1 MPLQPP
7 NLDNRAYADILS
19 DLQLR
24 IPRYAREWTNFNDS
38 DPGMTLLQLFAWL
51 SEQMLY
57 QMNQV
62 PMRNYVKFLQLLG
75 QELQPAQPALARLT
89 FTTSGGT
96 AVASPV
102 PLHAQIV
109 AAATDGGLPIVFETD
124 SALEL
129 IQPLMDV
136 VGSFDGANFTNVSD
150 ANATPGAT
158 FLPFGWSA
166 DIGNALYLGF
176 LAPNPMPPSDSV
188 PFFPQQMTFAVFLPP
203 SATAGAPQAC
213 TGAGILLPPAP
224 PVTLIWEYRPA
235 TGQDWQRL
243 NVFSDGSA
251 AFTRE
256 GYIKV
261 AGPQTIQPAVE
272 PQLSSDPHF
281 WIRVRIGGATTYP
294 AGTVPTLEVL
304 RPNTVDAYN
313 LATVSGEIL
322 GVSEGHPNETVTLQ
336 YTPVQL
342 SSVQIQTV
350 IPPDGAPVSWLLK
363 DDFFSSGPDDAVFTL
378 DPDSGAIQFGDG
390 DRGLIPSP
398 GAQVIA
404 TSYRYGGGS
413 RGNVPAGAIN
423 SPLTSLVGVAQVSN
437 IRAAAGGSDEET
449 LDDILV
455 KTPALLGRR
464 DRAVTPADFES
475 QVKAVSGIAAA
486 KALPLFHPDFPG
498 VSVPGAVTIV
508 VVPDNH
514 DVPPKPSSDLIRGL
528 CADLD
533 TVRLLTTEVFVKGPS
548 YQEIRVEA
556 LVAANPYASFDS
568 VSEDVIRAIDAFLD
582 PRQGNFGA
590 QLFPTKL
597 YAAISGANPNVIG
610 VLTLNLFVD
619 GRRYTD
625 TSLQPISLPPDGLF
639 YGANHIVTV
648 TASN

>member
-7 NLDNRAYADILS
+7 NLDSRTYADIVR

-24 IPRYAREWTNFNDS
+24 IPRYAKEWTNYNDS

-62 PMRNYVKFLQLLG
+62 PMRNYVKFLKLLG
-75 QELQPAQPALARLT
+75 QELQPAQPALARIT

-102 PLHAQIV
+102 LLHAQIV

-124 SALEL
+124 SPLAL

-150 ANATPGAT
+150 ANATQGTT

-176 LAPNPMPPSDSV
+176 LAPNPMPPSGSV
-188 PFFPQQMTFAVFLPP
+188 PFFPQEMTFAVFLPP

-213 TGAGILLPPAP
+213 TGNSAVQPPAP

-235 TGQDWQRL
+235 PGQDWQRL

-261 AGPQTIQPAVE
+261 AGPKTIQPAVE

-281 WIRVRIGGATTYP
+281 WIRARIGGAATYA
-294 AGTVPTLEVL
+294 AGTVPTIDFL
-304 RPNTVDAYN
+304 RPNTVDAFN

-322 GVSEGHPNETVTLQ
+322 GVSEGHPSEIFTLQ
-336 YTPVQL
+336 YKPVQP
-342 SSVQIQTV
+342 SSVQIQTF
-350 IPPDGAPVSWLLK
+350 ITPDAPGASWTLV
-363 DDFFSSGPDDAVFTL
+363 DDFMSSGPDDPVFTL
-378 DPDSGAIQFGDG
+378 DPVSGAIQFGDG
-390 DRGLIPSP
+390 DSGLIPSP
-398 GAQVIA
+398 GAQVVA
-404 TSYRYGGGS
+404 SSYRYGGGL
-413 RGNVPAGAIN
+413 RGNVPAGAIS
-423 SPLTSLVGVAQVSN
+423 SPLTSLGGVAQVSN
-437 IRAAAGGSDEET
+437 IRPAAGGGDEET
-449 LDDILV
+449 LDEILV
-455 KTPALLGRR
+455 RTPALLGRR

-475 QVKAVSGIAAA
+475 QVKAVGGIAAA
-486 KALPLFHPDFPG
+486 KALPLVHPDFPG
-498 VSVPGAVTIV
+498 VSVPGTVTIV
-508 VVPDNH
+508 IVPDNQ

-528 CADLD
+528 CAGLD
-533 TVRLLTTEVFVKGPS
+533 AVRLLTTEVFVKGPS
-548 YQEIRVEA
+548 YQEVRVEA
-556 LVAANPYASFDS
+556 RVAAKPYASFDT
-568 VSEDVIRAIDAFLD
+568 VSQNAIQAINAFLD

-597 YAAISGANPNVIG
+597 YAAIFGADSDVIG
-610 VLTLNLFVD
+610 VLTLNLYVD
-619 GRRYTD
+619 GLRYTD
-625 TSLQPISLPPDGLF
+625 PSLQPISLPPDGLF